1 MKIQYRIWDTDD
13 FKKKYTPIYNNISKH
28 EDYVWQGKDYRMARL
43 NSISDYGKLSG
54 VAFDDL
60 IMIPFKILPSENSE
74 AMSLPSISYRSLRNN
89 QNVVSGGGLQ
99 IPTFIHVNQTL
110 IWAVI

>member
-1 MKIQYRIWDTDD
+1 MTR
-13 FKKKYTPIYNNISKH
+13 
-28 EDYVWQGKDYRMARL
+28 R

-54 VAFDDL
+54 VAFADL

-110 IWAVI
+110 I